1 MKSDFTLKNGVYLSP
16 DGRFK
21 LRERKGR
28 NMEMMPEGIR
38 RVWISTGTKDCD
50 TAEEFARN
58 YLASGGAYTSRK
70 ITFGEYAKD
79 FFTRTD
85 SKSYRKYMENFGKFY
100 SDEYYA
106 GNQSVLKPAVAKFG
120 KYELGAIS
128 SAMIEQ
134 WYVNAKKNNGEE
146 YASGTKLRILNIMSI
161 VFKHAKKAK
170 LIKEN
175 PVAEVERV
183 ASKSKPR
190 KIFTPEEIV
199 KLFPFDDEKL
209 LAIWSTWK
217 YALFFSIM
225 VDTGWRENE
234 INALAWSGIYENGV
248 YTDNA
253 TDPLGR
259 LKQGIKTTGKGVPVK
274 QGILSDYT
282 LRLLEK
288 VREENPDEEYVFITK
303 ATGRGIRAQL
313 IIKTFAKALK
323 NAGIEADGRTPYCL
337 RHTFDTYM
345 LDKAGQVDGLD
356 EKTVRELMAHTG
368 YRPEYDHRTPEQM
381 IRRMSRITPIINA
394 MRKEGT

>member
-1 MKSDFTLKNGVYLSP
+1 MKSEFTLKNGVYLSP

-38 RVWISTGTKDCD
+38 RVWISTGTRDFD
-50 TAEEFARN
+50 EAEKFARKYLESDGN
-58 YLASGGAYTSRK
+58 YTNK
-70 ITFGEYAKD
+70 KVTFGEYAKD

-85 SKSYRKYMENFGKFY
+85 SKSYRKYMESFGKIY
-100 SDEYYA
+100 TEEYYRR
-106 GNQSVLKPAVAKFG
+106 QQFLLDVAIEKFG
-120 KYELGAIS
+120 TYELGAIS
-128 SAMIEQ
+128 SVMIER
-134 WYVNAKKNNGEE
+134 WYISIKKKNGGD
-146 YASGTKLRILNIMSI
+146 YASTTRKAMLSPLSI
-161 VFKHAKKAK
+161 VFKHAKKAQ

-175 PVAEVERV
+175 PVNEVEII
-183 ASKSKPR
+183 AAKAKPR
-190 KIFTPEEIV
+190 KIFLPEEIV
-199 KLFPFDDEKL
+199 KLFPFDEEKL
-209 LAIWSTWK
+209 FEIWGSWK

-248 YTDNA
+248 YTENA
-253 TDPLGR
+253 TDSKGR
-259 LKQGIKTTGKGVPVK
+259 IKEGIKTTGKGVSVK

-282 LRLLEK
+282 LRLVDK
-288 VREENPDEEYVFITK
+288 VRQERSPDDEYVFVK
-303 ATGRGIRAQL
+303 NGRGFVTSTILHIFRRAMER
-313 IIKTFAKALK
+313 
-323 NAGIEADGRTPYCL
+323 AGVDPEGRTPYCL

-356 EKTVRELMAHTG
+356 EATVRELMAHTG